1 MEKEEKKHTLAV
13 VQQFSSPLEAQNA
26 QKKMYPTSVY
36 GSACSNVRFNDVS
49 QAFGSY
55 INTCS
60 RAKSLVS
67 V

>member
-13 VQQFSSPLEAQNA
+13 VLLPSGDAERT
-26 QKKMYPTSVY
+26 KEMYPTSVY